1 MQVSS
6 SLGCLVIAVE
16 EMKFCTAARSILRS
30 LLDGISLDNILLPLL
45 TAKAFRP
52 LRTIR
57 PGRGFFSERSDC
69 SAEEGI
75 HKLLLDGISLAR
87 FVGTK

>member
-30 LLDGISLDNILLPLL
+30 LLDGVSLDNILLPLL

-57 PGRGFFSERSDC
+57 PGRGFFFGTFRLFSRRRDPQ
-69 SAEEGI
+69 I
-75 HKLLLDGISLAR
+75 I
-87 FVGTK
+87 VGRNKFSSVCWH

>member
-1 MQVSS
+1 MQVGS

-57 PGRGFFSERSDC
+57 PGRGFLSESSDC
-69 SAEEGI
+69 SDEEGI
-75 HKLLLDGISLAR
+75 HKFR
-87 FVGTK
+87 